1 VRNLGRE
8 RITAFRLRMNE
19 LRRDTDTALS
29 RTELLEAQVEALR
42 REVAGITTAVG
53 DQLATLSAAIEQLE
67 RALAGDRDGTSDHDP

>member
-1 VRNLGRE
+1 
-8 RITAFRLRMNE
+8 MNE

-29 RTELLEAQVEALR
+29 RTELLEVQVEALR

-67 RALAGDRDGTSDHDP
+67 QALAGNQGGTRDHDP